1 VFIGHCH
8 GHIRNFI
15 IKGMM
20 NAATEKLKLLLED
33 DLSEFSSFERMSV
46 NAMDLILAAYKEF
59 HPGGAYGYAKGN
71 RVRVGV
77 LCRGTHFFG
86 DTKCKNKTSRT

>member
-1 VFIGHCH
+1 MFIGHCH

-33 DLSEFSSFERMSV
+33 DLSEFSCSS
-46 NAMDLILAAYKEF
+46 A
-59 HPGGAYGYAKGN
+59 
-71 RVRVGV
+71 
-77 LCRGTHFFG
+77 
-86 DTKCKNKTSRT
+86 

>member
-1 VFIGHCH
+1 MPPRARHALASPLPPPPEPFASTLQQALCPVPRQVFIGHCH

-33 DLSEFSSFERMSV
+33 DLSEFSCSS
-46 NAMDLILAAYKEF
+46 A
-59 HPGGAYGYAKGN
+59 
-71 RVRVGV
+71 
-77 LCRGTHFFG
+77 
-86 DTKCKNKTSRT
+86 